1 MMESNLLLDTLS
13 TTRNLNP
20 KPNKIY
26 QDNESTE
33 DSAILDFTLL

>member
-1 MMESNLLLDTLS
+1 MESNLLLDTLA
-13 TTRNLNP
+13 TTRNNTS
-20 KPNKIY
+20 KTSKIY